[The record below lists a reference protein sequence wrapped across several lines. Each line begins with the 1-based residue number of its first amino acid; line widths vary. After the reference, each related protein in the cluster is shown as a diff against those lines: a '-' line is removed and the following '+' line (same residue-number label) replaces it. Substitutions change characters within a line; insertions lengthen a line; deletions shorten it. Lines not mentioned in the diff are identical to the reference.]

1 MGVEPTN
8 GGFADLSLSHLGTA
22 PEFRSIAKWAA
33 NCQCRQK
40 STNGSPPKGR
50 VACTKHEAETNGLWG
65 PIHSVF
71 SRTDRADS
79 SAKKI
84 LPGNAA

>member
-1 MGVEPTN
+1 
-8 GGFADLSLSHLGTA
+8 
-22 PEFRSIAKWAA
+22 
-33 NCQCRQK
+33 
-40 STNGSPPKGR
+40 